1 MNAGHQ
7 TIASSDAAR
16 SAGGASIRR
25 GWGRGV
31 VQRAGVFAAAAA
43 LAGCAGLGGTA
54 TAPSGTP
61 PAGTPQPGV
70 ATVTQSPAAASPAAA
85 FSAAVAPTKPSP
97 LRLGDEISFSL
108 STTAAGYGN
117 LYLLNASGKVVALT
131 ENLYVAPGAPV
142 QFPPPRSG
150 FTLRAS
156 PPVGP
161 NRVLFL
167 VTSLPFPGFGGGN
180 VTSAPAPLAVPADA
194 FVAQLNTATAQLPAN
209 SWALAEARVA
219 VAGAAGG

>member
-7 TIASSDAAR
+7 TIASSDATR
-16 SAGGASIRR
+16 SAGGASIPR

-31 VQRAGVFAAAAA
+31 VQRAGVLASAAA
-43 LAGCAGLGGTA
+43 LAGCAGLGGDRNR
-54 TAPSGTP
+54 

-70 ATVTQSPAAASPAAA
+70 ATVAQPPAAA
-85 FSAAVAPTKPSP
+85 FSAAVAPTRPSP
-97 LRLGDEISFSL
+97 LRLGDDVSFSL

-117 LYLLNASGKVVALT
+117 LYLLNTSGKVVALT

-180 VTSAPAPLAVPADA
+180 VTSAPAPLAVQADA

-209 SWALAEARVA
+209 SWALAEARVD